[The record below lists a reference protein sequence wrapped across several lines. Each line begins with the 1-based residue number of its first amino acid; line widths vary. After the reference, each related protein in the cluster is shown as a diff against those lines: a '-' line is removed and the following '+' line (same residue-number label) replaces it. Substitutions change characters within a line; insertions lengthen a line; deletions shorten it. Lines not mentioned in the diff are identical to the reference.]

1 MFFTAPNVAKW
12 MLRCGGAYMKYLTT
26 CWQAK
31 YVPNNNCCHLDL
43 IVMAY
48 VQPPKSNVKMLDQ
61 PQAEVMTQLMA
72 LNGEETFKLEVSYG
86 L

>member
-1 MFFTAPNVAKW
+1 
-12 MLRCGGAYMKYLTT
+12 
-26 CWQAK
+26 
-31 YVPNNNCCHLDL
+31 
-43 IVMAY
+43 MAY
-48 VQPPKSNVKMLDQ
+48 VQPPQSNIKMLDQ